1 MFVKDEE
8 EGVGFA
14 LVWCVL
20 EIQETF
26 ETTWRVS
33 NLCPFKYRRT
43 VKVAQHPDQG
53 SLQVT

>member
-1 MFVKDEE
+1 MKDEE